1 MYYMAVAVIVGA
13 LIIVWQIGSSMAN
26 LQEETRKSLDTLCH
40 AVENE
45 ASETRKSLEKLY
57 NAVNGASVGDI
68 AVSLDRLCNAVRE
81 NKASVAK
88 IAVSLDELQTWLCGS
103 EELRK
108 EAREEFQLSLRDS
121 NVIVDPW
128 HQVSNYPLLPQVVD
142 RLNYLTRA
150 VEKMAGEMPAHEA
163 TQTDLERALDT
174 AMQNSGPL
182 TMKNGGLILQAARD
196 NLKGKHFDGARLRDI
211 LLTRELARLK
221 SNEGLK

>member
-1 MYYMAVAVIVGA
+1 MESLREHLG
-13 LIIVWQIGSSMAN
+13 
-26 LQEETRKSLDTLCH
+26 ETGKSLDRLCN
-40 AVENE
+40 AVEKDT
-45 ASETRKSLEKLY
+45 SETRKSLEKVC

-68 AVSLDRLCNAVRE
+68 AVSLDTLCNAVRE

-121 NVIVDPW
+121 KVIVDPL

-142 RLNYLTRA
+142 RLNYLARA

-163 TQTDLERALDT
+163 TQADLERAFDT

-182 TMKNGGLILQAARD
+182 TTKNGGLILQAARD
-196 NLKGKHFDGARLRDI
+196 NLKGKHFDGTRLRDI
-211 LLTRELARLK
+211 LLARELARLEG
-221 SNEGLK
+221 NEGPK